1 MQALRPPQPEPKF
14 LTRCFSHTRQLA
26 LDVADHSAKKRLLT
40 PQRPLHPRPPSSIA
54 ARKQFRRGKSGL
66 SSTCSRRA
74 SNSPAPPPPPHLAAR
89 ASTRVN

>member
-54 ARKQFRRGKSGL
+54 ARKQFRR
-66 SSTCSRRA
+66 
-74 SNSPAPPPPPHLAAR
+74 PPPPPHLAAR